1 MKTILIATSFLTSFS
16 VFSHVNCYQVNYS
29 VTITPNTSTL
39 VRGIDIS
46 KVSTNEQG
54 LINYIEALSD
64 LEALEFFKS
73 FSNGEILLK
82 EENESEILVE
92 EIKIGCGNNF
102 FSESENQHAMIV
114 RGKWC
119 GNSYFWTPI
128 SMGTLITEEAF
139 RNNELF
145 TGECVDRDSLGNLI
159 AKYSFNNGKMISLVH
174 FQKDGK
180 IFQDFTFDNGIPNGI
195 SIEYDRQGTLR
206 FKRTYEQ
213 GVLNG
218 PFYEIYYTDDP
229 DCQKRVDEG
238 NYTNNEKLLIK
249 SVCN

>member
-1 MKTILIATSFLTSFS
+1 

-102 FSESENQHAMIV
+102 FSESEN
-114 RGKWC
+114 
-119 GNSYFWTPI
+119 
-128 SMGTLITEEAF
+128 L
-139 RNNELF
+139 
-145 TGECVDRDSLGNLI
+145 
-159 AKYSFNNGKMISLVH
+159 
-174 FQKDGK
+174 
-180 IFQDFTFDNGIPNGI
+180 
-195 SIEYDRQGTLR
+195 
-206 FKRTYEQ
+206 
-213 GVLNG
+213 
-218 PFYEIYYTDDP
+218 
-229 DCQKRVDEG
+229 
-238 NYTNNEKLLIK
+238 
-249 SVCN
+249 